1 MGVMKHAVIALMM
14 GSATGFV
21 AKTCPVRSLHVVRA
35 EEGAPE
41 PVAEVAAAE
50 EKPKRADKSKA
61 TPLADLVEGNEYAG
75 KITGL
80 AAYGAFVDI
89 GAQSDGLVHISE
101 LSASYVDDVASVV
114 KEGDDVTVRILKI
127 DSGKKQ
133 LSLSMKPEGAEA
145 PPKKRG
151 GGGRQKKA
159 GAEELRKYQ
168 DADPAEFISG
178 TVRTVLEWGAFVNI
192 APGVDGLVHISR
204 VSDSRVED
212 LQAELSVGDEVKVRI
227 IDVDLDKATLGLA
240 MNTYRDPTAPPRP
253 GRDDAGGE
261 SAAARRA
268 RNPDA
273 AGGGQRK
280 PRRMDPGDDI
290 WENKDSFNWKDV
302 LAEADVGDAD
312 DMSSG
317 FSVDLE
323 TGKLTLQ

>member
-1 MGVMKHAVIALMM
+1 MKHAIIALA
-14 GSATGFV
+14 ATTATAFV
-21 AKTCPVRSLHVVRA
+21 ARTAPVRAHVLRA
-35 EEGAPE
+35 EEGVAAE
-41 PVAEVAAAE
+41 PVVAEVAE

-61 TPLADLVEGNEYAG
+61 TPLADLVEGNEYAALG
-75 KITGL
+75 D
-80 AAYGAFVDI
+80 ADGA
-89 GAQSDGLVHISE
+89 
-101 LSASYVDDVASVV
+101 ASVV

-178 TVRTVLEWGAFVNI
+178 TVRTVL
-192 APGVDGLVHISR
+192 D
-204 VSDSRVED
+204 RVED

-240 MNTYRDPTAPPRP
+240 MNTYRDPTAPPR
-253 GRDDAGGE
+253 RARGGE
-261 SAAARRA
+261 SAASA
-268 RNPDA
+268 RNG

-280 PRRMDPGDDI
+280 PRRMDPETTSGRTRTPSTGRTCSRRPRRGAGDRA
-290 WENKDSFNWKDV
+290 SPSTSRR
-302 LAEADVGDAD
+302 A
-312 DMSSG
+312 SS
-317 FSVDLE
+317 
-323 TGKLTLQ
+323 Q

>member
-1 MGVMKHAVIALMM
+1 MKHAIIALA
-14 GSATGFV
+14 ATTATAFV
-21 AKTCPVRSLHVVRA
+21 ARTAPVRAHVLRA
-35 EEGAPE
+35 EEGVAAE
-41 PVAEVAAAE
+41 PVVAEVAE

-61 TPLADLVEGNEYAG
+61 TPLADLVEGNEYA
-75 KITGL
+75 
-80 AAYGAFVDI
+80 A
-89 GAQSDGLVHISE
+89 

>member
-21 AKTCPVRSLHVVRA
+21 AKTCPMRAHVLRA

-133 LSLSMKPEGAEA
+133 LSLSMKPEGEA
-145 PPKKRG
+145 C
-151 GGGRQKKA
+151 
-159 GAEELRKYQ
+159 
-168 DADPAEFISG
+168 
-178 TVRTVLEWGAFVNI
+178 
-192 APGVDGLVHISR
+192 APGP
-204 VSDSRVED
+204 
-212 LQAELSVGDEVKVRI
+212 KVAR
-227 IDVDLDKATLGLA
+227 
-240 MNTYRDPTAPPRP
+240 
-253 GRDDAGGE
+253 
-261 SAAARRA
+261 AAAGQPAYIKGTPYGLLYLTRA
-268 RNPDA
+268 
-273 AGGGQRK
+273 
-280 PRRMDPGDDI
+280 
-290 WENKDSFNWKDV
+290 V
-302 LAEADVGDAD
+302 
-312 DMSSG
+312 
-317 FSVDLE
+317 
-323 TGKLTLQ
+323 

>member
-21 AKTCPVRSLHVVRA
+21 AKTCPMRAHVLRA

-89 GAQSDGLVHISE
+89 GAQSDGLVHIS
-101 LSASYVDDVASVV
+101 
-114 KEGDDVTVRILKI
+114 
-127 DSGKKQ
+127 
-133 LSLSMKPEGAEA
+133 
-145 PPKKRG
+145 
-151 GGGRQKKA
+151 
-159 GAEELRKYQ
+159 
-168 DADPAEFISG
+168 
-178 TVRTVLEWGAFVNI
+178 
-192 APGVDGLVHISR
+192 R

-253 GRDDAGGE
+253 GRDGGTHAPSPPFPAPDGPVTAG
-261 SAAARRA
+261 
-268 RNPDA
+268 
-273 AGGGQRK
+273 
-280 PRRMDPGDDI
+280 PRGAPQ
-290 WENKDSFNWKDV
+290 
-302 LAEADVGDAD
+302 A
-312 DMSSG
+312 
-317 FSVDLE
+317 
-323 TGKLTLQ
+323 

>member
-1 MGVMKHAVIALMM
+1 MKHAIIALA
-14 GSATGFV
+14 ATTATAFV
-21 AKTCPVRSLHVVRA
+21 ARTAPVRAHVLRA
-35 EEGAPE
+35 EEGVAAE
-41 PVAEVAAAE
+41 PVVAEVAE

-212 LQAELSVGDEVKVRI
+212 LQAELSVGDEVK
-227 IDVDLDKATLGLA
+227 
-240 MNTYRDPTAPPRP
+240 
-253 GRDDAGGE
+253 
-261 SAAARRA
+261 
-268 RNPDA
+268 
-273 AGGGQRK
+273 RK

-302 LAEADVGDAD
+302 LAEADAGDAD

-317 FSVDLE
+317 FSADLE